1 METTIKAYMKRKA
14 SPFLPENFVVVSGW
28 KRKGGEVMADY
39 FGRGPRPFDWFT
51 KLLKDTTLLVGVNI
65 KFDLL
70 HALRE
75 PQNLDAWMEFVAR
88 GGNVW
93 DCQLAEYLLRGME
106 PTSHM
111 LSMDEMVVSYGGNV
125 KIDEVKALWE
135 AGVDTPDID
144 KDLLLRYLCGDES
157 GLAGC

>member
-51 KLLKDTTLLVGVNI
+51 KLLKDTTLLVGANI

-75 PQNLDAWMEFVAR
+75 PQNLDAWM
-88 GGNVW
+88 
-93 DCQLAEYLLRGME
+93 
-106 PTSHM
+106 
-111 LSMDEMVVSYGGNV
+111 
-125 KIDEVKALWE
+125 
-135 AGVDTPDID
+135 
-144 KDLLLRYLCGDES
+144 
-157 GLAGC
+157 

>member
-1 METTIKAYMKRKA
+1 MIDDDELR
-14 SPFLPENFVVVSGW
+14 E
-28 KRKGGEVMADY
+28 ADV
-39 FGRGPRPFDWFT
+39 
-51 KLLKDTTLLVGVNI
+51 TTLLVGVNI

-125 KIDEVKALWE
+125 KIDEVRRASRHSTRCGVLKSASGIAASFGKSRMNADRRSRSLSALAFFGDTSRTYLLNASSTVYSSG
-135 AGVDTPDID
+135 AG
-144 KDLLLRYLCGDES
+144 LF
-157 GLAGC
+157 